1 MRILLIVKKF
11 AEFTI
16 FLRILKML
24 MIFFKFAIVKRTD
37 RVKIFDVDVLI
48 QLDVQE
54 NSTGLLVYRKMSI
67 PKFKHKMQIRNLQSE
82 ISKKR

>member
-1 MRILLIVKKF
+1 
-11 AEFTI
+11 
-16 FLRILKML
+16 
-24 MIFFKFAIVKRTD
+24 VKRTD

-82 ISKKR
+82 ISKKTLN